1 MKLRRLLGVIVSLSM
16 ILGLYAT
23 IYAPT
28 AAAACS
34 NLKIVFHEDA
44 NQQDNGGT
52 LPYTPCYANNEP
64 DMNTVGATG
73 KRLLVVARQSLDLGQ
88 LRQLVHDRRR
98 RAIGRLLPLRRQH
111 LHRPELWLAVGRVL
125 GAVHVQRWPRLGG
138 SDHVLQVQVPRDVS
152 LVAGRPDAKLTIT
165 PIAMTTAIPNN
176 T

>member
-73 KRLLVVARQSLDLGQ
+73 NGCS
-88 LRQLVHDRRR
+88 
-98 RAIGRLLPLRRQH
+98 
-111 LHRPELWLAVGRVL
+111 
-125 GAVHVQRWPRLGG
+125 
-138 SDHVLQVQVPRDVS
+138 SS
-152 LVAGRPDAKLTIT
+152 LVNHSTWDNCVSSFTIVGGGLSGGCYHYGVN
-165 PIAMTTAIPNN
+165 IYIDPNYGSLWGAYWGPFTFN
-176 T
+176 GGLGLEDQITSFKFKYRATCPSSPVGPTQS